1 MVVKI
6 CITEYNAAIIAISK
20 HNSAIIIIIGVSIKD
35 HLYRMVIVKGC
46 CTMIRSSSFRSKL
59 FIG

>member
-20 HNSAIIIIIGVSIKD
+20 PNSAIIIGVS
-35 HLYRMVIVKGC
+35 M
-46 CTMIRSSSFRSKL
+46 
-59 FIG
+59 